1 MAIEGKVAQ
10 VLNAQELIINV
21 GRNGGVVEGMK
32 FAVLA
37 ETPLAVKDPDS
48 GALLGEVDREKVRVK
63 ATEVHEAFTVCR
75 TYQII
80 RIPATRGFDVAAF
93 NALSEAMVSRPAR
106 EVPVTLR
113 VEDSA
118 LPPALGPNES
128 YVKAKDRVKQVIES
142 DS

>member
-48 GALLGEVDREKVRVK
+48 GALLGEVDRE
-63 ATEVHEAFTVCR
+63 
-75 TYQII
+75 
-80 RIPATRGFDVAAF
+80 
-93 NALSEAMVSRPAR
+93 
-106 EVPVTLR
+106 
-113 VEDSA
+113 
-118 LPPALGPNES
+118 
-128 YVKAKDRVKQVIES
+128 
-142 DS
+142 